1 MYFKSLKM
9 TNRVMAAN
17 LRDLLSLV
25 DLMSEEL
32 EQLSHMEKCVKNEI
46 LLELRLKENLMPG
59 NDF

>member
-9 TNRVMAAN
+9 RNRVMAAN
-17 LRDLLSLV
+17 LRVFLFLV

-32 EQLSHMEKCVKNEI
+32 EQLSHVEKCVKNKI
-46 LLELRLKENLMPG
+46 LLQLRLKENLMPG

>member
-17 LRDLLSLV
+17 LRDFLSLV

-46 LLELRLKENLMPG
+46 LLELRLKENLIPG